1 MILMSDGLIA
11 LFFGA
16 GVAGWSYSKLAR
28 QSGNANPGN
37 TMIAAGFIGLV
48 AAGFIFTL
56 AKFVL
61 HF

>member
-1 MILMSDGLIA
+1 MSNGFIS

-16 GVAGWSYSKLAR
+16 GVAAWAYTKLAR

-37 TMIAAGFIGLV
+37 TMIAAGFIGFL
-48 AAGFIFTL
+48 AAAVIFTL
-56 AKFVL
+56 VTFVL